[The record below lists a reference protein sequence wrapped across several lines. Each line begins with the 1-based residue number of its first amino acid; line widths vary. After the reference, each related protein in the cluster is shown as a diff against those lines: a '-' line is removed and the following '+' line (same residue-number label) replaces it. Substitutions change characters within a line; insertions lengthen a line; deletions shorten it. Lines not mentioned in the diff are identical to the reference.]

1 MKFNISYPATGS
13 QKVRAD
19 AGAGMRARRDASS
32 AGDGSP
38 RLRAPRRVDFLGR
51 HAGFATLRGRRA
63 RVRTLRSVR
72 GLTQGSLADDR
83 DPG

>member
-19 AGAGMRARRDASS
+19 AGAGTRARCDASS
-32 AGDGSP
+32 VGDQLP
-38 RLRAPRRVDFLGR
+38 RACPPRRVG
-51 HAGFATLRGRRA
+51 LRGGMWAVGPRA
-63 RVRTLRSVR
+63 RLRTLRCVR